1 MQTLYAG
8 LRLTIDRKG
17 SRPEP
22 ARAPAI
28 AEVTLASHGTEASCS
43 RRGLAAVTA
52 AGLRVRKGCSEAT
65 WRWRDSLLVSFPQ

>member
-1 MQTLYAG
+1 VQTLYAG

-28 AEVTLASHGTEASCS
+28 AEVTLASHGTDASCS

-52 AGLRVRKGCSEAT
+52 AGIMETSGRGTDVQRPRGDGEILC
-65 WRWRDSLLVSFPQ
+65 